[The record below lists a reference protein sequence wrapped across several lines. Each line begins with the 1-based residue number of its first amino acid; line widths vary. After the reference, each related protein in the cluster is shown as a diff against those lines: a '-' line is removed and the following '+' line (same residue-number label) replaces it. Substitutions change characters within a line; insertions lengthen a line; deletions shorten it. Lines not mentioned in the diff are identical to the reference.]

1 MRYDLNIGHTAPVFK
16 YIEELR
22 SMRKIFF
29 LLLFALF
36 FIFSAAF
43 AAFNMTAVTVNFYF
57 GEFTLP
63 LSVLLIIALLLGI
76 AIGMI
81 VLLLSTLKLRYEN
94 RSLQHK
100 LSVSEQEINSL
111 RIIPIKDKH

>member
-1 MRYDLNIGHTAPVFK
+1 
-16 YIEELR
+16 
-22 SMRKIFF
+22 MRKIFF